1 MQPLKDIRVLSVTVF
16 LAGPYLSMNLA
27 RMGAEVI
34 KIEVP
39 EKGDPVRGNGP
50 FAGPEGVNPDPITP
64 QDISTRFIK
73 RSQGLK
79 SMTIDLK
86 TEKGKSVFLDLAKES
101 DLVIENLSPGSMD
114 NQGNIQISQPM
125 TLRSRV

>member
-1 MQPLKDIRVLSVTVF
+1 MQPLKDIRVLRVPVF

-73 RSQGLK
+73 RCQGLK
-79 SMTIDLK
+79 SMTID
-86 TEKGKSVFLDLAKES
+86 
-101 DLVIENLSPGSMD
+101 
-114 NQGNIQISQPM
+114 
-125 TLRSRV
+125 